1 MRRRCRSSSASST
14 RSMTCGGSCAGS
26 AMRWQCSPATC
37 RTPSGVRCLLREDR
51 KSRTTD
57 RVEAAI
63 VKRPRNG
70 QNRNSAP
77 SYREG
82 AVQLNRDELVRA
94 YRDMVTIR
102 RFAER
107 VQEEFSKGGIPGFV
121 HLYAGEE
128 AAAVGVCS
136 HLGPRDYIASTH
148 RGHGHSIAKGCDVAL
163 MMQEL
168 FAKKTGLCGG
178 KGGSMH
184 IADLDHG
191 MLGANGIVG
200 GGPPLVV
207 GAALTA
213 KTLRR
218 DTVAVSFT
226 GDGGSN
232 QGTTFEAMNM
242 AVVLKLPAI
251 FVFENNQYG
260 EGTAHDY
267 AVGSRDIAGRAAGF
281 GLPGVKV
288 SGDDFFE
295 VHEAAREAVE
305 RARAGGGPSA
315 IEVDT
320 CRFYG
325 HHSGDAQLY
334 RGKDEVRRLREERDC
349 LKHFRRRVGEAALLE
364 MTELD
369 AVDAEIAAL
378 IDRAVETARAVG
390 PPAEADLLTD
400 VYVSY

>member
-1 MRRRCRSSSASST
+1 
-14 RSMTCGGSCAGS
+14 
-26 AMRWQCSPATC
+26 
-37 RTPSGVRCLLREDR
+37 
-51 KSRTTD
+51 
-57 RVEAAI
+57 
-63 VKRPRNG
+63 
-70 QNRNSAP
+70 
-77 SYREG
+77 
-82 AVQLNRDELVRA
+82 VQLSREELLKA
-94 YRDMVTIR
+94 YRVMVTIR
-102 RFAER
+102 RFEER
-107 VQEEFSKGGIPGFV
+107 VQEEFSRGGIPGFV

-128 AAAVGVCS
+128 ASAVGVCM
-136 HLGPRDYIASTH
+136 HLGRQDYIASTH
-148 RGHGHSIAKGCDVAL
+148 RGHGHSIAKGCDPTL

-184 IADLDHG
+184 IADLDRG

-213 KTLRR
+213 KTLGR

-260 EGTAHDY
+260 EGTPFEY
-267 AVGSRDIAGRAAGF
+267 AVGSRDIAARAGGF
-281 GLPGVKV
+281 GLPSVKV
-288 SGDDFFE
+288 NGDDFFE

-305 RARAGGGPSA
+305 RARGGGGPSA

-349 LKHFRRRVGEAALLE
+349 LKHFRRRVGEAGL
-364 MTELD
+364 LD
-369 AVDAEIAAL
+369 ATALDQVDSEIASL
-378 IDRAVETARAVG
+378 IDRAVEMARAA
-390 PPAEADLLTD
+390 PPPDTDALLRD